1 MKKYI
6 VFLFTLTSFL
16 GFTACS
22 DEGPSGTSIFDTSA
36 VNRNGFDQWLLKNYA
51 VPYNIDF
58 KYKMEDIE
66 SDMKYTLIPADSSK
80 SAKLAIIVKYLW
92 LDAYDEVAGL
102 NFTKSNVPRMIHL
115 IGSPAYN
122 NNNTV
127 VLGTAE
133 GGLKVTLYM
142 VNYLDDAMLHDY
154 ATLNLYYFHTMH
166 HEFTH
171 ILNQKKPYN
180 TAFNLITEDAY
191 VSGDWYQVETSTA
204 HQAGFVTPYAMSEGL
219 EDFAEMLS
227 VYVTTSQTDWDALL
241 VDAGTTGSPLILQK
255 LDYVRNYMQESW
267 GIDIDQLRD
276 VVLRRAGELYTLD
289 LEHLK

>member
-6 VFLFTLTSFL
+6 VSLLTLTLIL

-22 DEGPSGTSIFDTSA
+22 DDDPSGKSIFDTST
-36 VNRNGFDQWLLKNYA
+36 VNRNTFDQWLLRNYTY
-51 VPYNIDF
+51 PYNIDF
-58 KYKMEDIE
+58 KYRMEDIE
-66 SDMKYTLIPADSSK
+66 SDMKYTLIPADSAK

-92 LDAYDEVAGL
+92 LDAYDEVAGQE
-102 NFTKSNVPRMIHL
+102 FTKSNVPRMIHL
-115 IGSPAYN
+115 VGSPAYN

-142 VNYLDDAMLHDY
+142 ANALSDDMLRDY
-154 ATLNLYYFHTMH
+154 ATLNNYYFHTMH

-180 TAFNLITEDAY
+180 TLFNLVTEKGY
-191 VSGDWYQVETSTA
+191 VSGDWYLVESSTA
-204 HQAGFVTPYAMSEGL
+204 HQKGFVTPYAMSEGT

-227 VYVTTSQTDWDALL
+227 VYVTTSPEDWDALL
-241 VDAGTTGSPLILQK
+241 ADAGTTGSSLILQK
-255 LDYVRNYMQESW
+255 LDILRSYMQESW
-267 GIDIDQLRD
+267 NIDINHLRD
-276 VVLRRAGELYTLD
+276 VVLRRAGELSTLD
-289 LEHLK
+289 LEHLN

>member
-6 VFLFTLTSFL
+6 VFLLTLTLSM

-22 DEGPSGTSIFDTSA
+22 DDDPSGTSIFSTATIS
-36 VNRNGFDQWLLKNYA
+36 RNEFDQWLLKNYTY
-51 VPYNIDF
+51 PYNIDF

-66 SDMKYTLIPADSSK
+66 SDMKYTLIPADLTK

-92 LDAYDEVAGL
+92 LDAYDEVAGQD
-102 NFTKSNVPRMIHL
+102 FTKSNVPRMIDL
-115 IGSPAYN
+115 VGSPAYN
-122 NNNTV
+122 NNNTE

-133 GGLKVTLYM
+133 GGLKVTLYK
-142 VNYLDDAMLHDY
+142 VNDLDDEILHDY

-180 TAFNLITEDAY
+180 TAFNLITESAY
-191 VSGDWYQVETSTA
+191 VSGDWYLVGNAAA
-204 HQAGFVTPYAMSEGL
+204 HQAGFVTPYAMSEGT

-227 VYVTTSQTDWDALL
+227 VYVTTSSADWDALL
-241 VDAGTTGSPLILQK
+241 IDAGTTGAPLIIQK
-255 LDYVRNYMQESW
+255 LDYLRTYMQESW
-267 GIDIDQLRD
+267 GIDINQLRD
-276 VVLRRAGELYTLD
+276 VVLRRAGELSTIDLD
-289 LEHLK
+289 HLK

>member
-6 VFLFTLTSFL
+6 VFLLTLTLTL

-22 DEGPSGTSIFDTSA
+22 DDDPSGTSIFSTA
-36 VNRNGFDQWLLKNYA
+36 TINRNDFDRWLLKNYTY
-51 VPYNIDF
+51 PYNIDF

-66 SDMKYTLIPADSSK
+66 SDMKYTLIPADLTK

-92 LDAYDEVAGL
+92 LDAYDEVAGQD
-102 NFTKSNVPRMIHL
+102 FTKSNVPRMINL
-115 IGSPAYN
+115 VGSPAYN
-122 NNNTV
+122 NNNTQ

-133 GGLKVTLYM
+133 GGLKVTLYK
-142 VNYLDDAMLHDY
+142 VNELDDAMLHNY

-180 TAFNLITEDAY
+180 TAFNQITESAY
-191 VSGDWYQVETSTA
+191 VSGDWYFVDNSAA
-204 HQAGFVTPYAMSEGL
+204 HQAGFVTPYAMSEGT

-227 VYVTTSQTDWDALL
+227 VYVTTSSADWDALL
-241 VDAGTTGSPLILQK
+241 TDAGTTGAPIIIQK
-255 LDYVRNYMQESW
+255 LDYLRTYMQESW
-267 GIDIDQLRD
+267 GIDINQLRD
-276 VVLRRAGELYTLD
+276 VVLRRASELSTLD
-289 LEHLK
+289 LDYLK

>member
-6 VFLFTLTSFL
+6 VFLLTLTLSM

-22 DEGPSGTSIFDTSA
+22 DDDPSGTSIFSTA
-36 VNRNGFDQWLLKNYA
+36 TINRNDFDRWLLKSYTY
-51 VPYNIDF
+51 PYNIDF

-66 SDMKYTLIPADSSK
+66 SDMKYTLIPADLTK

-92 LDAYDEVAGL
+92 LDAYDEVAGQD
-102 NFTKSNVPRMIHL
+102 FTKSNVPRMINL
-115 IGSPAYN
+115 VGSPAYN
-122 NNNTV
+122 NNNTQ

-133 GGLKVTLYM
+133 GGLKVTLYK
-142 VNYLDDAMLHDY
+142 VNELDDEMLHNY

-180 TAFNLITEDAY
+180 TAFNQITESAY
-191 VSGDWYQVETSTA
+191 VSGDWYFVDNSAA
-204 HQAGFVTPYAMSEGL
+204 HQAGFVTPYAMSEGT

-227 VYVTTSQTDWDALL
+227 VYVTTSSADWDALL
-241 VDAGTTGSPLILQK
+241 TDAGTTGAPIIIQK
-255 LDYVRNYMQESW
+255 LDYLRTYMQES
-267 GIDIDQLRD
+267 
-276 VVLRRAGELYTLD
+276 YTIKT
-289 LEHLK
+289 HLLH

>member
-6 VFLFTLTSFL
+6 VFLLTLTLSM

-22 DEGPSGTSIFDTSA
+22 DDDPSGTSIFSTA
-36 VNRNGFDQWLLKNYA
+36 TINRNDFDRWLLKSYTY
-51 VPYNIDF
+51 PYNIDF

-66 SDMKYTLIPADSSK
+66 SDMKYTLIPADLTK

-92 LDAYDEVAGL
+92 LDAYDEVAGQD
-102 NFTKSNVPRMIHL
+102 FTKSNVPRMINL
-115 IGSPAYN
+115 VGSPAYN
-122 NNNTV
+122 NNNTQ

-133 GGLKVTLYM
+133 GGLKVTLYK
-142 VNYLDDAMLHDY
+142 VNELDDAMLHNY

-180 TAFNLITEDAY
+180 TAFNQITESAY
-191 VSGDWYQVETSTA
+191 VSGDWYFVDNSAA
-204 HQAGFVTPYAMSEGL
+204 HQAGFVTPYAMSEGT

-227 VYVTTSQTDWDALL
+227 VYVTTSSADWDALL
-241 VDAGTTGSPLILQK
+241 TDAGTTGAPIIIQK
-255 LDYVRNYMQESW
+255 LDYLRTYMQESW
-267 GIDIDQLRD
+267 GIDINQLRD
-276 VVLRRAGELYTLD
+276 VVLRRASELSTLD
-289 LEHLK
+289 LDYLK